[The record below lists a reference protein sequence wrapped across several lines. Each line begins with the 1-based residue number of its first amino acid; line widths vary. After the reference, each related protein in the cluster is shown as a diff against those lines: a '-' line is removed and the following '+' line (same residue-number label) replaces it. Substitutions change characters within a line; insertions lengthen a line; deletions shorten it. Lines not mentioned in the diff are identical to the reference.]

1 MVTRA
6 LACGRETETP
16 LVLRLPGKP
25 VRMLGARARQDVVGP
40 RAASRLSGPAT
51 GCRRL
56 AVRKR
61 LEIRV
66 GVGARRTVS
75 LVDLGAGL
83 KLPVGREVVAGM
95 DLNVD
100 VRGCRGGSLAVG
112 DLGGGAGVRRKG
124 RMGPWILSWMRSRIR
139 IRLLGR
145 SCWTS

>member
-16 LVLRLPGKP
+16 LVLRLPGRP
-25 VRMLGARARQDVVGP
+25 VRMLGARGRQDVVGP

-61 LEIRV
+61 LEIRE
-66 GVGARRTVS
+66 GVGARRTG

-83 KLPVGREVVAGM
+83 RLPVERGPKREVVGM
-95 DLNVD
+95 ELNVD
-100 VRGCRGGSLAVG
+100 VRGRRGGSLVAG
-112 DLGGGAGVRRKG
+112 DLGGGAGVRRK
-124 RMGPWILSWMRSRIR
+124 
-139 IRLLGR
+139 
-145 SCWTS
+145 